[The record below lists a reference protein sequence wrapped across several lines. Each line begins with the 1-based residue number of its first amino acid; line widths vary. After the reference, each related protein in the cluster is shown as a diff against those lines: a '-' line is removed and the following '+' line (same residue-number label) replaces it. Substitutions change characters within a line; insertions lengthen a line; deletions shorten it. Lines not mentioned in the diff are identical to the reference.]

1 MIRLLKKK
9 GFTLIELMIVVAII
23 GILAAIAIPN
33 FVRFQARSK
42 QSEAK
47 TNLKALFTAQKAYYG
62 EKDAYL
68 TDGSIIGW
76 APEQGNR
83 YRYDIGGTT
92 AWTRP
97 GAVTGSYGVIL
108 QDTTR
113 IASTIATAATSI
125 PSGLTALGVVGT
137 CPACEFG
144 ATAASNID
152 SDTQQDEWYLGSTN
166 ASAVGAGGACG
177 TSIDRGVAGVPYNLK
192 NDVSCD

>member
-1 MIRLLKKK
+1 MKFFLKRR

-62 EKDAYL
+62 EKDAYV
-68 TDGSIIGW
+68 TDGSIIGF

-83 YRYDIGGTT
+83 YRYDFGGGATWNRPGTT
-92 AWTRP
+92 P
-97 GAVTGSYGVIL
+97 GSYSVISA
-108 QDTTR
+108 DSSR
-113 IASTIATAATSI
+113 IQATIAAAATAI
-125 PSGLTALGVVGT
+125 PSGFAAMGVNGT
-137 CPACEFG
+137 CPTCSFG
-144 ATAASNID
+144 ATASSNID
-152 SDTQQDEWYLGSTN
+152 SDTQQDEWYIGSTN
-166 ASAVGAGGACG
+166 ASAAGSGGACG
-177 TSIDRGVAGVPYNLK
+177 TSADQGVAGVPYNLR